1 MTRRT
6 GLVFNPEALE
16 VWMMA
21 KLFVCLHWLTARGV
35 QRPEVRAKDM
45 ARVLGFTI
53 GDALFPL
60 LEDTPHP

>member
-16 VWMMA
+16 IWMMA
-21 KLFVCLHWLTARGV
+21 KLFVCLHWLAARGV

-53 GDALFPL
+53 GDSLFPL
-60 LEDTPHP
+60 LGGTPHP